1 MSIERVDII
10 HALEQ
15 GRDQAVLCDGRV
27 VRVIGVGMIGVL
39 IKYTDGSV
47 AETTLNNIKE
57 IA

>member
-1 MSIERVDII
+1 MSIQRVDII

-39 IKYTDGSV
+39 IKHDDGSV
-47 AETTLNNIKE
+47 AEITLNNIKE
-57 IA
+57 IE